1 MIRLQSHIVEEGISP
16 GWGCLFGLEEGKG
29 QEKPPDESGGEDF
42 GECQENRF
50 SWLSYE
56 NYISLSASTVKTI
69 G

>member
-1 MIRLQSHIVEEGISP
+1 MAGDAF
-16 GWGCLFGLEEGKG
+16 LFGRGKRTR
-29 QEKPPDESGGEDF
+29 KPPDESGGEDF

>member
-1 MIRLQSHIVEEGISP
+1 MP
-16 GWGCLFGLEEGKG
+16 FCLEEGKG
-29 QEKPPDESGGEDF
+29 QEKTSGRMNESGGEHF